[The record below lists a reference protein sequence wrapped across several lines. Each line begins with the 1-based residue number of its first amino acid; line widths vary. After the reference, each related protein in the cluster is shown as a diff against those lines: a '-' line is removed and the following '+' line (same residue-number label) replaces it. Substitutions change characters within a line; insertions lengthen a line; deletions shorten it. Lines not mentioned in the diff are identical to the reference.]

1 MNTVTSP
8 PIALTIAGSDPTG
21 GAGLQADLRV
31 FWHFGVYGISAVS
44 AITSQNTSGVRDTF
58 PLEAEVLER
67 QLSTLLEDITPQV
80 LKTGMLYSKE
90 NVEVVA
96 KVIREYNLRN
106 LVIDPVTV
114 SSTGVSLIEDN
125 TLDAIK
131 ESLLPLAKVITPNIY
146 EASLLTGIP
155 VENVEDMKKAAM
167 LLKEMGTESVV
178 ITGGHLKGDTTIDL
192 FYDGRFELLESEKL
206 YGEFHGTGCT
216 FSAAITANLCLGRD
230 CLTAVRI
237 AKDFIERALKK
248 ALRPGKGMGILAE
261 LEIKKNTH
269 DTSDRGEYN
278 KK

>member
-1 MNTVTSP
+1 MNTITP

-31 FWHFGVYGISAVS
+31 FWHFGVYGVS
-44 AITSQNTSGVRDTF
+44 VVSSITSQNTSGVRDTF

-67 QLSTLLEDITPQV
+67 QLSTLLEDITPHA

-106 LVIDPVTV
+106 LVVDPVTV
-114 SSTGVSLIEDN
+114 SSTGVSLMEEN
-125 TLDAIK
+125 ALDAIK

-155 VENVEDMKKAAM
+155 VETLEDMKEAAKM
-167 LLKEMGTESVV
+167 LKEMGADSVV
-178 ITGGHLKGDTTIDL
+178 ITGGHLKGDTTVDI
-192 FYDGRFELLESEKL
+192 FYNGRFELLESEKIR
-206 YGEFHGTGCT
+206 GEFHGTGCT

-230 CLTAVRI
+230 CLSALRV
-237 AKDFIERALKK
+237 AKEFMEMALKK
-248 ALRPGKGMGILAE
+248 ALRPGKGMGILFE
-261 LEIKKNTH
+261 
-269 DTSDRGEYN
+269 R
-278 KK
+278 